1 MRERTLWG
9 KEAAMPYVKSA
20 GVDIYYECQGEG
32 DTILFAHG
40 AGGNAGIWFEQVA
53 AFSTS
58 HTCVTFDHRTFA
70 RSPADAA
77 SISPVQFRDD
87 ALAIL
92 DALEVE
98 RAHLV
103 GQSMGGWTCLRLAL
117 DHPDRV
123 RSLTMSCTPG
133 GLPNPEPTESA
144 RNLTRSDD
152 RGTGGV
158 MATMSRFTAAD
169 PVRMQL
175 YQTINAFNTRF
186 SMTSLRSLTDPT
198 YAVSRDAVA
207 AIRQPVLFI
216 SGAEDPLF
224 PSAQLAGY
232 VPWFA
237 DARLEIVQDAGHSPY
252 FEQPD
257 AFNALLAR
265 FLERGNG

>member
-1 MRERTLWG
+1 
-9 KEAAMPYVKSA
+9 MPYVKSA
-20 GVDIYYECQGEG
+20 GVEIYYESQGDG
-32 DTILFAHG
+32 DAILFAHG

-53 AFSTS
+53 AFSDRYR
-58 HTCVTFDHRTFA
+58 CIAFDHRTFA
-70 RSPADAA
+70 RSPADPA
-77 SISPVQFRDD
+77 SITPVQFRDD

-92 DALEVE
+92 DALDVE

-117 DHPDRV
+117 DHPERV

-133 GLPNPEPTESA
+133 GLPNPTPTESA

-158 MATMSRFTAAD
+158 MATMSRVTAAN
-169 PVRMQL
+169 PSRMQL

-186 SMTSLRSLTDPT
+186 SMTNLRSLTDPA
-198 YAVSRDAVA
+198 YAVTPDAVA
-207 AIRQPVLFI
+207 GIGQPVLFL

-232 VPWFA
+232 VTWFK
-237 DARLEIVQDAGHSPY
+237 DARLEIIRDAGHSPY
-252 FEQPD
+252 FEQPE
-257 AFNALLAR
+257 AFNALLAG
-265 FLERGNG
+265 FLEHGNG